1 MGLPVF
7 AEKQQLFGKE
17 NIELLRRVPC
27 LLVKCDAKQLQLEWR
42 VAVALS
48 EDKVGI
54 QEILNKEDIHGNNQ
68 KAFVLPSRLI
78 AKKYLFR

>member
-1 MGLPVF
+1 M
-7 AEKQQLFGKE
+7 
-17 NIELLRRVPC
+17 
-27 LLVKCDAKQLQLEWR
+27 LVKCDARQLEWR